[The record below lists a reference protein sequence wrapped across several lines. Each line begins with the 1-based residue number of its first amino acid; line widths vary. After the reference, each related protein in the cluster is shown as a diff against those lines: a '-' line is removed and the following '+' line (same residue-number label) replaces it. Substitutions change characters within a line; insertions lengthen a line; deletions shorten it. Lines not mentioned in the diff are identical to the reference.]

1 MPSLNV
7 KFKGP
12 KSAKE
17 FQKNFGIVGLDAS
30 IKINGSSATITT
42 KDKKAHD
49 FVKQMVLDLKAD
61 VKMESAMKKFVNAIV
76 ESVETK
82 NNVDLVL
89 LDKSIVSVNP
99 ICAEKFI
106 SFHDGIV
113 DEDAGNILISLALES
128 QDSFNRTMQF
138 VLKEQE

>member
-1 MPSLNV
+1 
-7 KFKGP
+7 
-12 KSAKE
+12 
-17 FQKNFGIVGLDAS
+17 
-30 IKINGSSATITT
+30 
-42 KDKKAHD
+42 
-49 FVKQMVLDLKAD
+49 MVLDLKAD

-113 DEDAGNILISLALES
+113 DGDAGNILISLALES

>member
-1 MPSLNV
+1 MPTLKV

-12 KSAKE
+12 KTAKE

-30 IKINGSSATITT
+30 IKIDGSSATITT

-61 VKMESAMKKFVNAIV
+61 VKMESAIKNLVNAIV
-76 ESVETK
+76 ESAERRD
-82 NNVDLVL
+82 NVDLVL
-89 LDKSIVSVNP
+89 LDKSTVSITP

-113 DEDAGNILISLALES
+113 DEDAGNILLSLAVES